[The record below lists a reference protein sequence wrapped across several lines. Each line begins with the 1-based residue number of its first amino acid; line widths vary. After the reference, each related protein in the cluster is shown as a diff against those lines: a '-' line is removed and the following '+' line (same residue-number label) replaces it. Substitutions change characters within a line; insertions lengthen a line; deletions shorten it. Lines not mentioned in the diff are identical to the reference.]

1 MQFRFRWAQCQ
12 LDETSRMRSESAI
25 DAALSSLPKSLQ
37 ETYQRA
43 LDKVSDDDRPYLR
56 RAMLWL
62 TWSLEPLELT
72 TIVDA
77 IVLEPGMTSFDIR
90 ARLSN
95 PEELLEI
102 CGTFAVYQE
111 DSRHRHR
118 SQQLRLAHHSVRDFF
133 CDGLNKDSEFWLPAK
148 ASHREL
154 AVLCLTYLLLPQWTD
169 LAAKD
174 QKAAVQEIARN
185 RLLQY
190 AACSW
195 PMHVLQ
201 SDAEI
206 ELLPLITKFMSQA
219 VNASFLFWIQVVVHC
234 STRIFHPNH
243 KPEPLYYAASYGLKE
258 TVKLLISQGGDINAR
273 AGGFGS
279 TPLHA
284 ACYRRHPDIVRILLA
299 AGCDPSISDNNDMTA
314 IELTV
319 WNETPEVAKVLL
331 EKPETTILGD
341 DHRSAE
347 DYKRDLM
354 IIAEGRRL
362 KTKVRPHGRPRR
374 FAQHTHTATFPV
386 PEDLKPVNDTELWE
400 SFDEVVKSLSKAK
413 NARMEIKPQDEA
425 VAQDEA
431 AVAQ

>member
-1 MQFRFRWAQCQ
+1 
-12 LDETSRMRSESAI
+12 MRSESAI
-25 DAALSSLPKSLQ
+25 DAALSTLPRSLQ

-43 LDKVSDDDRPYLR
+43 LDKVSEYDRPYLR

-62 TWSLEPLELT
+62 TWSLEPLELA

-77 IVLEPGMTSFDIR
+77 IVLEPGMTKFDTR

-111 DSRHRHR
+111 DYRHRHR
-118 SQQLRLAHHSVRDFF
+118 AQKLRLAHHSVRDFF
-133 CDGLNKDSEFWLPAK
+133 CDGLNQDSQFWLPAK

-174 QKAAVQEIARN
+174 HEDAVREIARN

-206 ELLPLITKFMSQA
+206 ELRPLINQLMA
-219 VNASFLFWIQVVVHC
+219 LVVNVSFLFWIQVVVHC
-234 STRIFHPNH
+234 STRMFHPNH
-243 KPEPLYYAASYGLKE
+243 KPQPLYYAASYGLKE
-258 TVKLLISQGGDINAR
+258 TVKLLISQGADINAR

-284 ACYRRHPDIVRILLA
+284 ACYRRHPEIVRILLA
-299 AGCDPSISDNNDMTA
+299 AGADPRISDNNDMTA

-319 WNETPEVAKVLL
+319 WNETPEIAKVLL
-331 EKPETTILGD
+331 ENPETAIFGD
-341 DHRSAE
+341 EYRSAE
-347 DYKRDLM
+347 DYKLDLM
-354 IIAEGRRL
+354 SIVEGRRL
-362 KTKVRPHGRPRR
+362 EMKVTPHGRPMRIVPR
-374 FAQHTHTATFPV
+374 QATAL
-386 PEDLKPVNDTELWE
+386 EDVTTIDDAELWE
-400 SFDEVVKSLSKAK
+400 SFDEVVTSLNRMKQSGKLKRNIESAK
-413 NARMEIKPQDEA
+413 GSALRLKHIHSARAPT
-425 VAQDEA
+425 
-431 AVAQ
+431 